1 MTASMERTDTS
12 DMIIV
17 HRLFRREF
25 RRAPRLIL
33 GVAEGDTERAEFI
46 GSYLADIAAGL
57 HHHHHAEDELL
68 WPKLLERVSL
78 QAELI
83 HRMEGQH
90 ERLAVLLGRIDELL
104 PVWRTRAE
112 ASVRDELA
120 DVIAQASGALD
131 EHLGEEESEILPLV
145 AEHLSPDEW
154 EAIGKR
160 AQEGIP
166 KEGTKPFVALGALL
180 DEASPTERRFM
191 LAKLPLPLRVIYGLI
206 GERIYRRAMTR
217 LVGTA
222 N

>member
-1 MTASMERTDTS
+1 MTASTERTDTS
-12 DMIIV
+12 DMVIV

-25 RRAPRLIL
+25 NRAPRLIL
-33 GVAEGDTERAEFI
+33 GVAEGDTERAELI

-68 WPKLLERVSL
+68 WPKLLDRVSL
-78 QAELI
+78 QAALI
-83 HRMEGQH
+83 HRMEAQH
-90 ERLAVLLGRIDELL
+90 ERLGELLARVDELL
-104 PVWRTRAE
+104 PLWRTRAE
-112 ASVRDELA
+112 APVRDELA
-120 DVIAQASGALD
+120 DLIARASSALD
-131 EHLGEEESEILPLV
+131 EHLSEEENEVLPLV
-145 AEHLSPDEW
+145 AEHLSPPEW

-180 DEASPTERRFM
+180 DEASPAERKFM

-206 GERIYRRAMTR
+206 GERIYRRAMAR

-222 N
+222 G

>member
-1 MTASMERTDTS
+1 MTASTERTDTS

-25 RRAPRLIL
+25 SRFPRLVL
-33 GVAEGDTERAEFI
+33 DVGAGDTGRAELI

-68 WPKLLERVSL
+68 WPVLLERVSL
-78 QAELI
+78 RADLI
-83 HRMEGQH
+83 HRMEAQH
-90 ERLAVLLGRIDELL
+90 ERLGELLARIDELL
-104 PVWRTRAE
+104 PVWRSRAE

-120 DVIAQASGALD
+120 DVIAQASSALD
-131 EHLGEEESEILPLV
+131 EHLTEEENEILPIV
-145 AEHLSPDEW
+145 AEQLSPAEW
-154 EAIGKR
+154 DAVGER

-166 KEGTKPFVALGALL
+166 KQGTKPFIALGALL
-180 DEASPTERRFM
+180 DEASPAERKYM
-191 LAKLPLPLRVIYGLI
+191 LAKLPMPLRVVYGLV
-206 GERIYRRAMTR
+206 GDRIYRRAMAR